1 MEPKASHQHRK
12 RRKLTIPTL
21 PDELITAILE
31 RLLVKYLLQFK
42 CAYVPGMSY
51 CGSTKFANGRL
62 HWVTTGG
69 GDGYGIMSI
78 DLVDEKWVSVEL
90 PPCYKEGDLKF
101 GGLGVLGHNLSVLC
115 EILLVFESALAIYN
129 PKHESMTYPQ
139 VTNVDDSIHAEL
151 CIESLVCPISENEHL
166 SDSDEY
172 SDE

>member
-1 MEPKASHQHRK
+1 MLS
-12 RRKLTIPTL
+12 
-21 PDELITAILE
+21 
-31 RLLVKYLLQFK
+31 
-42 CAYVPGMSY
+42 
-51 CGSTKFANGRL
+51 
-62 HWVTTGG
+62 
-69 GDGYGIMSI
+69 
-78 DLVDEKWVSVEL
+78 
-90 PPCYKEGDLKF
+90 PPLC
-101 GGLGVLGHNLSVLC
+101 LSNKG